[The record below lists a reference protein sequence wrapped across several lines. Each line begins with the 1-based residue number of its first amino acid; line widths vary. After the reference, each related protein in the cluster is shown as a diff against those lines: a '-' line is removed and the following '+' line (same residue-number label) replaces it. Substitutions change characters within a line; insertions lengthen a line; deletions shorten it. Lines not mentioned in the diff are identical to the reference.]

1 MHRRAALVLTQ
12 EVESK
17 WLISY
22 SSLCTKKDHKLYQL
36 LNTLVTWEEIALG
49 LGNRFIWS
57 QLDPTVKPYALE
69 SHKNEIKIN
78 NTKISLNLDT
88 VK

>member
-1 MHRRAALVLTQ
+1 M
-12 EVESK
+12 
-17 WLISY
+17 WLISNG
-22 SSLCTKKDHKLYQL
+22 SLWTKKDYVLWRL
-36 LNTLVTWEEIALG
+36 VNTLVACKEMALG